1 MEAERGDLGSPCC
14 SRRAGAVRGGEAG
27 TIDGSSAGAEAAF
40 PPCISTMKRKRTNHA
55 RLAAENVSARC
66 WPLGMQW
73 PSFAHLPGVDLRA
86 MPGAFLPSIKSYF
99 HKTARRRF
107 RLGALGCFVARDV
120 QVYMGVTGPSSIA
133 QGHRSKAKENTS
145 SKNK

>member
-55 RLAAENVSARC
+55 RLLKTFQRAVGHWGC
-66 WPLGMQW
+66 IW
-73 PSFAHLPGVDLRA
+73 PSFATLPGVDLRA

>member
-1 MEAERGDLGSPCC
+1 
-14 SRRAGAVRGGEAG
+14 
-27 TIDGSSAGAEAAF
+27 
-40 PPCISTMKRKRTNHA
+40 MKRKRTNHA
-55 RLAAENVSARC
+55 GAEKTFQRAVGHGDA
-66 WPLGMQW
+66 M
-73 PSFAHLPGVDLRA
+73 PSFATIPGVDLRA

-120 QVYMGVTGPSSIA
+120 QVYMQVYMGVTGPSSIA

>member
-1 MEAERGDLGSPCC
+1 
-14 SRRAGAVRGGEAG
+14 
-27 TIDGSSAGAEAAF
+27 
-40 PPCISTMKRKRTNHA
+40 
-55 RLAAENVSARC
+55 
-66 WPLGMQW
+66 MQW
-73 PSFAHLPGVDLRA
+73 PSFAYLPGVDLRA